1 MWIVRASV
9 SIISTVCVFLL
20 MRKLYSKYPTP
31 LLMPILT
38 STIIIIA
45 GLLLLNIPFD
55 VYMEGGRYLQ
65 HLLGPGVVALAYP
78 LYNQWQMVLKYKYT
92 ILSGVLIAMVSGIIS
107 VYTLLV
113 VFKIDKEYIL
123 TALPKSMTTPVA
135 MNVSETIGGIPPLTA
150 VLVLI
155 AGFTGALLGPLMYS
169 LGRIHSPISRGVAM
183 GSASHGVGTA
193 KLVDYGELDLSVGS
207 LSMGLSAVVG
217 AILCPIF
224 VYIFM

>member
-1 MWIVRASV
+1 
-9 SIISTVCVFLL
+9 
-20 MRKLYSKYPTP
+20 
-31 LLMPILT
+31 
-38 STIIIIA
+38 
-45 GLLLLNIPFD
+45 
-55 VYMEGGRYLQ
+55 MEGGRYLQ
-65 HLLGPGVVALAYP
+65 HLLGPAVVALAYP
-78 LYNQWQMVLKYKYT
+78 LYNQWHMVLKYKYT
-92 ILSGVLIAMVSGIIS
+92 ILSGIVIAMVSGLIS

-135 MNVSETIGGIPPLTA
+135 MHVSETIGGIPSLTA

-155 AGFTGALLGPLMYS
+155 AGFTGALLGSVMFTIGKIDS
-169 LGRIHSPISRGVAM
+169 SISRGIAM

-193 KLVDYGELDLSVGS
+193 KLVDYGELDLSIGS

-224 VYIFM
+224 VYLFM

>member
-1 MWIVRASV
+1 MRASL
-9 SIISTVCVFLL
+9 SIISTVIIFLL
-20 MRKLYSKYPTP
+20 MKKLHARYPSP
-31 LLMPILT
+31 ILMPILT

-45 GLLLLNIPFD
+45 GLLFLNVPFD

-65 HLLGPGVVALAYP
+65 HLLGPAVVALAYP
-78 LYNQWQMVLKYKYT
+78 LYNQWHMVLKYKYT
-92 ILSGVLIAMVSGIIS
+92 ILSGIVIAMVSGLIS

-135 MNVSETIGGIPPLTA
+135 MHVSETIGGIPSLTA

-155 AGFTGALLGPLMYS
+155 AGFTGALLGSVMFTIGKIDS
-169 LGRIHSPISRGVAM
+169 SISRGIAM

-193 KLVDYGELDLSVGS
+193 KLVDYGELDLSIGS

-224 VYIFM
+224 VYLFM